1 MSFNLYNTISDDLL
15 HKSITDKVVV
25 LDLDATLIATQ
36 ESFDSFKKLGIM
48 SNAKLMELR
57 RRCYCIKL
65 KDVDAIGDGT
75 RYDFWGVKRH
85 YLEEFLLFCF
95 NYFRLVIVWSAGQKN
110 YVEAIVENIFKNLR
124 KPHLVL
130 SFDYVDLD
138 EDENIKKP
146 LSKLIKHELV
156 KKHGVKMSQLVAI
169 DDNDST
175 FDKNIK
181 NAIYIPQ
188 FEPELNVASMSEH
201 DDTLLKIKYFL
212 LLPEVI
218 GANDITKV
226 DMTTIF
232 DNSYESYMQK
242 ANHQN

>member
-1 MSFNLYNTISDDLL
+1 MSFNLYNTISDDIL

-36 ESFDSFKKLGIM
+36 DSFDSFKNLGIM
-48 SNAKLMELR
+48 SNPKLMELK

-124 KPHLVL
+124 KPHLVFSYDFCDIDKDKNIGKPL
-130 SFDYVDLD
+130 TKLLKHEALKKY
-138 EDENIKKP
+138 NIKP
-146 LSKLIKHELV
+146 GQV
-156 KKHGVKMSQLVAI
+156 VAI
-169 DDNDST
+169 DDNETT
-175 FDKNIK
+175 FEKNLK
-181 NAIYIPQ
+181 NAIFIPP
-188 FEPELNVASMSEH
+188 FEPELNIASMNEH

-212 LLPEVI
+212 LLPHVI
-218 GANDITKV
+218 EATDITKI
-226 DMTTIF
+226 DMSTIF
-232 DNSYESYMQK
+232 DNTYESYIQA
-242 ANHQN
+242 ANN